1 MDIQTL
7 EIVRKANRLANDLC
21 TRDLHRIA
29 QELGIEVI
37 PLSFKK
43 QRGAYKVLMR
53 NRFIFIKDD
62 LHPVMER
69 IVLLHEIGHD
79 ALHREEAVKAGGFKE
94 FNIFDMRQSRMEY
107 EANIFASQISLPDDE
122 ILEYIENGYDIQQIA
137 RAMHSDINLVALK
150 TDTLIAQGY
159 RGYTSALKAP
169 VRCFGN
175 HLSGKRKS
183 WFRTDN
189 ECGGAAILK
198 NRTSRMGTPVGC

>member
-1 MDIQTL
+1 MSSFSDSAFDKIYLLAVEWGCLLLDIQTL

-21 TRDLHRIA
+21 TRDPHRIA

-37 PLSFKK
+37 PLAFKK

-69 IVLLHEIGHD
+69 IVMLHEIGHD

-94 FNIFDMRQSRMEY
+94 FNIFDMRQSRME
-107 EANIFASQISLPDDE
+107 
-122 ILEYIENGYDIQQIA
+122 IA

-150 TDTLIAQGY
+150 TDMLIAQGY
-159 RGYTSALKAP
+159 RFRHQEYRNQFLK
-169 VRCFGN
+169 
-175 HLSGKRKS
+175 
-183 WFRTDN
+183 
-189 ECGGAAILK
+189 
-198 NRTSRMGTPVGC
+198 

>member
-7 EIVRKANRLANDLC
+7 AIVRKANRLANDLC
-21 TRDLHRIA
+21 TRDPHRIA
-29 QELGIEVI
+29 RELGIEVI
-37 PLSFKK
+37 PLSFKR

-53 NRFIFIKDD
+53 NRFIFIKND

-69 IVLLHEIGHD
+69 IVMLHEIGHD

-137 RAMHSDINLVALK
+137 RAMHSGHKLGSIEN
-150 TDTLIAQGY
+150 GY
-159 RGYTSALKAP
+159 ADCTGLPFPS
-169 VRCFGN
+169 
-175 HLSGKRKS
+175 SGIPQS
-183 WFRTDN
+183 IFEITQQI
-189 ECGGAAILK
+189 GAVYI
-198 NRTSRMGTPVGC
+198 

>member
-1 MDIQTL
+1 MSSFSDSAFDKIYLLEVEWGCLLLDIQTL

-21 TRDLHRIA
+21 TRDPHRIA
-29 QELGIEVI
+29 RELGIEVI

-159 RGYTSALKAP
+159 RFRHQEYRNQFLK
-169 VRCFGN
+169 
-175 HLSGKRKS
+175 
-183 WFRTDN
+183 
-189 ECGGAAILK
+189 
-198 NRTSRMGTPVGC
+198 